1 MPKDKRRKK
10 HNNMK
15 PNKLTAAQ
23 LARQAIAADSI
34 KLTLDP
40 VFPADGDTT
49 NALVL
54 RLPLSMRFATY
65 TYDVEF
71 LLGSYLLGKAL
82 DVWKS
87 IPRDAIGEAPK
98 MFIPISMQILADYR
112 FVETVTKHVALLAHN
127 KHFILMG
134 TPDSLG
140 MFPERL
146 DTKGLAEIYD
156 AVGIQ
161 VGIGDIQSNH
171 FYPSLL
177 QEGIS
182 SVLPSHRFA
191 VANSAK
197 LILSE
202 MKSAAKTVG
211 IRYYEPTPRPW
222 EMTLPESAADF
233 GAFCA

>member
-1 MPKDKRRKK
+1 
-10 HNNMK
+10 
-15 PNKLTAAQ
+15 
-23 LARQAIAADSI
+23 
-34 KLTLDP
+34 
-40 VFPADGDTT
+40 
-49 NALVL
+49 
-54 RLPLSMRFATY
+54 
-65 TYDVEF
+65 
-71 LLGSYLLGKAL
+71 
-82 DVWKS
+82 
-87 IPRDAIGEAPK
+87 
-98 MFIPISMQILADYR
+98 
-112 FVETVTKHVALLAHN
+112 
-127 KHFILMG
+127 MG

-177 QEGIS
+177 QKGIN

-197 LILSE
+197 MILNELQSV
-202 MKSAAKTVG
+202 ARGVG

-222 EMTLPESAADF
+222 EMTLPESAGDF
-233 GAFCA
+233 GTICS